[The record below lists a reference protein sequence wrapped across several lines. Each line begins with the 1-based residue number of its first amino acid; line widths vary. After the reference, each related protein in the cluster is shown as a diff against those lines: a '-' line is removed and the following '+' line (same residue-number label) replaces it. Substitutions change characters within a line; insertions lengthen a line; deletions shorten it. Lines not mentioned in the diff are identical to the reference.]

1 MSSPRR
7 TSGPEKE
14 VFLVGIHEGA
24 ASRSRWPEPWAPGFH
39 PSSSAVAAGS
49 LPPPASSGV
58 LAAAPRFSGFP
69 APPLS
74 QLSPGRC
81 RGPQTRGSLRPSG
94 WPSFLLQTVPPGRT
108 RRACFLV
115 RTSAHWPTGPR
126 ALPPPARPGGPAT
139 RLGQQSPRSERL
151 APAGEDVHVTL
162 SRERDSSL
170 SPPVVHTASAPF
182 RDEAWSFRGGVCSQ
196 SRSWSGGQGHVASG
210 RRAGSW
216 LRRSAMTTQ
225 TPWDVHCR
233 PFSGPA
239 QMTDTRPALGTP
251 AEPGTPGL

>member
-1 MSSPRR
+1 MARAL
-7 TSGPEKE
+7 GPG
-14 VFLVGIHEGA
+14 LPSQQLCCG
-24 ASRSRWPEPWAPGFH
+24 RW
-39 PSSSAVAAGS
+39 
-49 LPPPASSGV
+49 LP
-58 LAAAPRFSGFP
+58 AAPC
-69 APPLS
+69 
-74 QLSPGRC
+74 QLRSPGC
-81 RGPQTRGSLRPSG
+81 RSP
-94 WPSFLLQTVPPGRT
+94 FLWLPGTSTVT
-108 RRACFLV
+108 AV
-115 RTSAHWPTGPR
+115 PR
-126 ALPPPARPGGPAT
+126 ALSGTPDQGQPEALWVALVSSANSTTWPNPVSLFSSANFRPLANGPEGSAPPARPGGPAT